1 MKKITFLLF
10 MYTLSVF
17 PHGTSL
23 DNLNSTFLLIVDE
36 QKNILNIHN
45 HNDKVTVTRSLNKT
59 MNLDSDSGKDSKYL
73 LLAEERAAIPN
84 GHFLLEFV
92 NSFGDL
98 IHIGSASKVK
108 AYASHYDAFL
118 PEELP
123 GKDNIIPVQLPGNQ
137 NIAGLIVYLKIDEE
151 TYSQMGS
158 FDLDLKAYKDPNKI
172 TNIFGN

>member
-1 MKKITFLLF
+1 MKKITIIL
-10 MYTLSVF
+10 YVCALSVF

-23 DNLNSTFLLIVDE
+23 DNLNSTFLIIVDK

-59 MNLDSDSGKDSKYL
+59 LSLDSDNGKDSKYL
-73 LLAEERAAIPN
+73 LVAEERAAIPN
-84 GHFLLEFV
+84 GDFLLEFV

-98 IHIGSASKVK
+98 IHIGSASEVK

-123 GKDNIIPVQLPGNQ
+123 ESNSVIPVQLPGNQ
-137 NIAGLIVYLKIDEE
+137 NIVGLNVYLKVDEE
-151 TYSQMGS
+151 TYSAMGS
-158 FDLDLKAYKDPNKI
+158 FDIDLKAYKDPNKI